1 MTAYRR
7 RPLTRLSAARGATAW
22 LREGRDRG
30 SVSLWVVMFAF
41 VTLALLIL
49 VVDGGQVIIAKSRAA
64 DIAEQAARAAADS
77 IDPGALRQGQVVI
90 AQGACGTPGPASNLV
105 ATYQKGVGVTASMKG
120 CTIGTGPQGAPDV
133 TVRVQVSM
141 KPFLPVGPFATITV
155 TAAETAFLACGTA
168 NARVAC

>member
-7 RPLTRLSAARGATAW
+7 RLLTRLGAARAAAAW

-64 DIAEQAARAAADS
+64 DIAEQAARAAADT

-90 AQGACGTPGPASNLV
+90 AQGACDTPGPASNLV
-105 ATYQKGVGVTASMKG
+105 ATYQKGVGVTASMKD

-141 KPFLPVGPFATITV
+141 KPFLPVGPFATINV

-168 NARVAC
+168 GARVAC